1 MNRGLKSCAAGAL
14 TLVLLSAPLGAMA
27 AETAPLVLAEEAQS
41 TGTGRT
47 LSPFGVERGSRGVSA
62 STEWLTQARI
72 GGMSLGL
79 RLFTPMGDAV
89 VFQECLRPVESGSRY
104 LELQIAAVEW
114 TDGMLMQ
121 IDQHAVDVLERSGIT
136 SIVLADEKLGVRE
149 VYTVEELNALRKLFS
164 LGEGEQLC
172 LSGEDAPLTAV
183 SEEGVRRQLTK

>member
-47 LSPFGVERGSRGVSA
+47 LSPFGVERGSRGVSS

-79 RLFTPMGDAV
+79 RLFTPMGDAAI
-89 VFQECLRPVESGSRY
+89 FQECLRPVESGSRY
-104 LELQIAAVEW
+104 LELQIVVAEW
-114 TDGMLMQ
+114 TDGLLLQ

-136 SIVLADEKLGVRE
+136 SIVLADKNLAVRE
-149 VYTVEELNALRKLFS
+149 VYTVEEINALRALFA

-183 SEEGVRRQLTK
+183 SEDGVRRQLTK